1 MSKLPFS
8 TLKKIKILI
17 YIYIYIYL
25 KLVAKGIDLMKQLK
39 FFLLLFFLHL
49 LEVTRLWVVENKNG
63 FTVLAVDLCE
73 SDYLLFTAS
82 QFSKLWKKLCSLQS

>member
-49 LEVTRLWVVENKNG
+49 LEVTRL
-63 FTVLAVDLCE
+63 
-73 SDYLLFTAS
+73 
-82 QFSKLWKKLCSLQS
+82 

>member
-17 YIYIYIYL
+17 YIYIYIFFFL

-49 LEVTRLWVVENKNG
+49 LEVT
-63 FTVLAVDLCE
+63 
-73 SDYLLFTAS
+73 
-82 QFSKLWKKLCSLQS
+82 KL

>member
-63 FTVLAVDLCE
+63 STVLAVDLCE